1 MKIEAFLND
10 GHKPYLLLKHLLP
23 PGIDKEI
30 INATQDQYESLKEN
44 QDLRKLLEELNTYE
58 AVKAMKGRNIP
69 VPYRKGIDGS
79 RSVSEA
85 AALTG
90 RIQRGKAAVAGD
102 DTENNDLRAS
112 KDTTASR
119 TKNLK

>member
-58 AVKAMKGRNIP
+58 AVKAMRGKNIP
-69 VPYRKGIDGS
+69 APYRKGVDAS

-90 RIQRGKAAVAGD
+90 GAQRFKTAGD
-102 DTENNDLRAS
+102 KDNNDLRAS